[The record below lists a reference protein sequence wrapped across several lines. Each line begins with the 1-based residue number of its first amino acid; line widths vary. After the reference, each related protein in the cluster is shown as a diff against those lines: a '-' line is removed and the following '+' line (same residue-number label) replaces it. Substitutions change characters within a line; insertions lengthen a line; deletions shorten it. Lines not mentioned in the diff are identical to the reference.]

1 MTRRLLF
8 FLAAFALL
16 LPLPLDGRDG
26 SVVKCADNTFLF
38 DTDHQAKV
46 LLRFCSPSIVRVE
59 YAFDGEYL
67 LDWRDDS
74 MNQAKPS
81 THENLDITIRSSRDV
96 KRVWA
101 ASPDVNGGA
110 PQELAFSASGI
121 SIKCTVPSLTYWTMI
136 VIE

>member
-38 DTDHQAKV
+38 DTGH
-46 LLRFCSPSIVRVE
+46 
-59 YAFDGEYL
+59 
-67 LDWRDDS
+67 
-74 MNQAKPS
+74 QAKPS
-81 THENLDITIRSSRDV
+81 TRENLDITIRSSRDV